1 MARNESLTED
11 QIESMFEEASE
22 HLASD
27 EMSDA
32 RKLLKKLIEVVPNS
46 PWTIELCGDFAL
58 HRGEQRKAEKEY
70 RRMTVVSNEPL
81 VRIRSAISLAALYV
95 SESRTE
101 EACESYTQ
109 ALALADEHDKHYYY
123 VQICSR
129 LADEQ
134 LTLGQVERA
143 AEVLQSGIDCLLNQ
157 EKFQDQ
163 TDESHR
169 YEVASMQRS
178 LSTALR
184 MLGRIAEA
192 ERLLANSLMTFESL
206 GLSLDVAE
214 TQDCLAVIRQIQG
227 RYDEAEVL
235 LNAAI
240 EVNLEFENEEGLSVN
255 YGNMSFLCRH
265 REDYDKAEHYLRLAY
280 EIDKEHER
288 EDAIADYYVQ
298 LGEIQYRRQQ
308 FDEAEANI
316 LKGLKLIRRLEDRF
330 AEGVTYS
337 HLGILYRLK
346 QDYTKSEEL
355 TRKALAISE
364 EVSNLDAIAS
374 VLDELATVQKAQ
386 DRVEEAR
393 ATWKRSLEIFEQ
405 IGSLRMIEEVKQHL
419 ESLN

>member
-1 MARNESLTED
+1 
-11 QIESMFEEASE
+11 MFEEASE

-143 AEVLQSGIDCLLNQ
+143 AEVLESGLSRLLDQ
-157 EKFQDQ
+157 AKFEDQ

-184 MLGRIAEA
+184 MLGRLAEQRSCCQP
-192 ERLLANSLMTFESL
+192 RLQPLRAWGCPWMSQRHKTAWPSYDRFKADTM
-206 GLSLDVAE
+206 
-214 TQDCLAVIRQIQG
+214 RQ
-227 RYDEAEVL
+227 RSC

-240 EVNLEFENEEGLSVN
+240 EVNLEFENEKVCHQLWQ
-255 YGNMSFLCRH
+255 
-265 REDYDKAEHYLRLAY
+265 
-280 EIDKEHER
+280 
-288 EDAIADYYVQ
+288 YVV
-298 LGEIQYRRQQ
+298 LMPPP
-308 FDEAEANI
+308 
-316 LKGLKLIRRLEDRF
+316 RRLRQ
-330 AEGVTYS
+330 G
-337 HLGILYRLK
+337 
-346 QDYTKSEEL
+346 
-355 TRKALAISE
+355 
-364 EVSNLDAIAS
+364 
-374 VLDELATVQKAQ
+374 
-386 DRVEEAR
+386 
-393 ATWKRSLEIFEQ
+393 
-405 IGSLRMIEEVKQHL
+405 
-419 ESLN
+419 